1 MYLQEIYQ
9 SSNKEMFAISLSSC
23 SRYNQSFHFEGNF
36 LFEGNFDKMKTAGKF
51 VAHAPDFH

>member
-1 MYLQEIYQ
+1 MNVFHTEFSKFPHWGLDYTY
-9 SSNKEMFAISLSSC
+9 K
-23 SRYNQSFHFEGNF
+23 QSFHFEGNF